1 MCTYTGERNY
11 HIFYQLLA
19 AIAAKDSILLG
30 EGQTGQLQPNT
41 NLNLT
46 SDITNYRILNTTHQ
60 PHTNSIYNTS
70 TTTNSNN
77 SDYIQFKETYASL
90 QSLGLTEPEIQG
102 VFMTLAGILHLGL
115 TNIILCLYMFI
126 IRVNIYIYGSYVTIY
141 DLYAYTHR
149 I

>member
-1 MCTYTGERNY
+1 MTQYEYIIVCLPIYLIYTNNIYLSFTYTGERNY

-41 NLNLT
+41 NLNLA

-70 TTTNSNN
+70 TTTNTNN
-77 SDYIQFKETYASL
+77 SDYIQFKETYTSL

-102 VFMTLAGILHLGL
+102 VFMTLAGILHLG
-115 TNIILCLYMFI
+115 TYD
-126 IRVNIYIYGSYVTIY
+126 IYVYV
-141 DLYAYTHR
+141 
-149 I
+149 